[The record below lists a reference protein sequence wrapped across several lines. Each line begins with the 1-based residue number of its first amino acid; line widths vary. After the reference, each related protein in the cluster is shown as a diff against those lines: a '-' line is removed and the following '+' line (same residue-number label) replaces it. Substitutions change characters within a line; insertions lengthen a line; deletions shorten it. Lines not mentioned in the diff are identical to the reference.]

1 MSEQDVE
8 IVRRLMASFQGGPL
22 EPALA
27 VAHPEIEFD
36 ARVRPDGKVWH
47 GPEGV
52 VQALH
57 EWTGTW
63 SDWKMDVEGILDA
76 GDGRIAVLWR
86 ERGRAAHGGAEL
98 SQEGVT
104 VITVRDGLVVSA
116 VVEVDRRGT
125 LATLG
130 LAEEG

>member
-8 IVRRLMASFQGGPL
+8 TVRRLMASFQGGPL

-36 ARVRPDGKVWH
+36 ARVLPDGKVWH

-57 EWTGTW
+57 EWTGAW
-63 SDWKMDVEGILDA
+63 SDWNMDVEGILDA

-86 ERGRAAHGGAEL
+86 ERGRAADSGAEL

-130 LAEEG
+130 LAEHG

>member
-57 EWTGTW
+57 EWTGAW
-63 SDWKMDVEGILDA
+63 SEWKMDVEGVLDA

-86 ERGRAAHGGAEL
+86 ERGRAADSGAVL

-104 VITVRDGLVVSA
+104 VITVRGGLVVSA

-130 LAEEG
+130 LAEHG

>member
-8 IVRRLMASFQGGPL
+8 IVRRLMASVQGGPL

-52 VQALH
+52 AQAML
-57 EWTGTW
+57 EWTGMW
-63 SDWKMDVEGILDA
+63 SDWMI
-76 GDGRIAVLWR
+76 IQAVLIVL
-86 ERGRAAHGGAEL
+86 GGLLVWALIAGIIAEHFH
-98 SQEGVT
+98 
-104 VITVRDGLVVSA
+104 
-116 VVEVDRRGT
+116 DRRTGHPKH
-125 LATLG
+125 
-130 LAEEG
+130 

>member
-36 ARVRPDGKVWH
+36 ARVRPDGKVWY

-52 VQALH
+52 VQAML
-57 EWTGTW
+57 EWTGAW
-63 SDWKMDVEGILDA
+63 SDWKMDVEDILDA

-86 ERGRAAHGGAEL
+86 ERGRAANSGAEM
-98 SQEGVT
+98 SQEGVA
-104 VITVRDGLVVSA
+104 VITLRDGLVVSA
-116 VVEVDRRGT
+116 VVEVDRRRT
-125 LATLG
+125 LAALG
-130 LAEEG
+130 LTEEG

>member
-8 IVRRLMASFQGGPL
+8 TVRRLMESFQGGPL

-27 VAHPEIEFD
+27 LAHPEIEFD

-52 VQALH
+52 VQAML

-63 SDWKMDVEGILDA
+63 SDWTMDVEDILEA

-86 ERGRAAHGGAEL
+86 EWGRARDGGAEM

-104 VITVRDGLVVSA
+104 VITLREGLVVSV

-125 LATLG
+125 LAALG